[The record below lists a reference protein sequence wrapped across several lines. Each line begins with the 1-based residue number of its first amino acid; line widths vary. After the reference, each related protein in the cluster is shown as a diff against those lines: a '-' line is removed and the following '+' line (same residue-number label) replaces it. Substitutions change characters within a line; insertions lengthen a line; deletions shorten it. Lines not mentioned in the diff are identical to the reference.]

1 MRISTPQFYGSSLT
15 GILNQQNTLNTL
27 SQQLATGS
35 RIVNPS
41 DAPVAVAQ
49 NAALNGQIERLGT
62 YTQNAQYA
70 QGALQLESKTLQ
82 SVGTL
87 IDQVRQLAVQMNN
100 ATVNAQDLRNAAAAM
115 KGYVEQLAQYANTQ
129 DGQGNY
135 IFAGSKSDAMPF
147 VLEAD
152 GRVRYLGDGGQ
163 NQLALGPS
171 LSAAISDAGDGIFL
185 SARAA
190 NGQFTVSSNPA
201 NSGSA
206 TAGPGTVN
214 DRALADQLLLV
225 NGTQYQISFSGS
237 GSGTT
242 YTITSGTGGVF
253 SPTPMASGSYTEGMS
268 LGLPPGGSPAI
279 TVPIL
284 GTPANGDQF
293 TVQAAPPQGLFET
306 FQSLAA
312 ALTAT
317 DTSPGTNARRAQAI
331 SNALASLDQNQT
343 RLLDTQATI
352 GARLQ
357 QVQAVQAQNTSLTVR
372 LQTEQSELT
381 QINYP
386 EVITRYQQ
394 SLTAL
399 QAAQKAFVQLQGM
412 NLFQYL

>member
-1 MRISTPQFYGSSLT
+1 
-15 GILNQQNTLNTL
+15 
-27 SQQLATGS
+27 
-35 RIVNPS
+35 
-41 DAPVAVAQ
+41 
-49 NAALNGQIERLGT
+49 
-62 YTQNAQYA
+62 
-70 QGALQLESKTLQ
+70 
-82 SVGTL
+82 
-87 IDQVRQLAVQMNN
+87 
-100 ATVNAQDLRNAAAAM
+100 
-115 KGYVEQLAQYANTQ
+115 
-129 DGQGNY
+129 
-135 IFAGSKSDAMPF
+135 
-147 VLEAD
+147 
-152 GRVRYLGDGGQ
+152 
-163 NQLALGPS
+163 
-171 LSAAISDAGDGIFL
+171 
-185 SARAA
+185 
-190 NGQFTVSSNPA
+190 
-201 NSGSA
+201 
-206 TAGPGTVN
+206 
-214 DRALADQLLLV
+214 LLV

-343 RLLDTQATI
+343 RLLDTQAAI

-399 QAAQKAFVQLQGM
+399 QAAQKAFMQLQGM

>member
-62 YTQNAQYA
+62 YTQNARYA

-171 LSAAISDAGDGIFL
+171 LSAAISDAGDDIFL